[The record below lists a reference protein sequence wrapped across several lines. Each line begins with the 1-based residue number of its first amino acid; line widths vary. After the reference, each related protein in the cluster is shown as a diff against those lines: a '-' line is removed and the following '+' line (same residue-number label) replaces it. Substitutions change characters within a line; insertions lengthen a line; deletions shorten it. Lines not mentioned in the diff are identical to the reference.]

1 MSDNGDLQRSLN
13 LFASY
18 AFEPSFWRL
27 GPQER
32 GELLR
37 SWWEGLDSVAHATH
51 YYQLFPSAAGADLL
65 IWSTIPLEGH
75 QDTADLFERYSQA
88 TTPHRSQVRPVQA
101 LWGYTGKSDYSKAR
115 SSQEI
120 DPFGGRRDT
129 YLIVYPFVKTKEWYL
144 MRRDARQGMMNEH
157 IRLGKQYTAIKQLL
171 LYSFG
176 LQDQEFVVVYETDD
190 LPLFSELVYDLRSTE
205 ARRFTERDAPLQ
217 TAVYS
222 RPEKLL
228 ENWAAV

>member
-27 GPQER
+27 EPQER

-51 YYQLFPSAAGADLL
+51 YYQLFPSATGADLL
-65 IWSTIPLEGH
+65 IWSALSLEGD
-75 QDTADLFERYSQA
+75 QDTAALFERYSRA
-88 TTPHRSQVRPVQA
+88 TTPHRSQVRLVEA
-101 LWGYTGKSDYSKAR
+101 LWGYTGKSTYSKAR
-115 SSQEI
+115 STQEI
-120 DPFGGRRDT
+120 DPFGSERTT
-129 YLIVYPFVKTKEWYL
+129 YLIVYPFVKTKDWYL
-144 MRRDARQGMMNEH
+144 MEADSRQSMMNEH
-157 IRLGKQYTAIKQLL
+157 IRLGKHYTAIKQLL

-176 LQDQEFVVVYETDD
+176 LQDQEFVVVYETDA
-190 LPLFSELVYDLRSTE
+190 LPLFSELVYDLRGTE

-217 TAVYS
+217 TAIYS

-228 ENWAAV
+228 ENWGAA